1 MLPPLRAGE
10 LLHDRYRITMPI
22 GQGGMGCVYQAEDQR
37 LTGRLCAIKEVQED
51 LSLPPETRQQAHD
64 QFYREA
70 STLARLDHP
79 NLPKVSD
86 FFAEG
91 ARDYLVM
98 DFVPGRDLKTILD
111 EARQNGEYL
120 LENEVLKWALQLAD
134 ALSYLHQ
141 QEPPIIHRDIKPSNL
156 RLTPNGLLKLV
167 DFGLVKLVAPDE
179 RTVTVVQGLG
189 TAHYIPLEQYGDDT
203 GHTDARTDLYSLGAT
218 LYHLLTNESPPEAKQ
233 RFLRPN
239 SLKPPRSLNPAVSM
253 NTERAILWAM
263 ALHPDDRPPDVS
275 TWREMLTASKEA
287 LPEFEGET
295 VVVRPVIRLPRLSS
309 RLDRTLVIAAGGLLL
324 LAALL
329 TQFH

>member
-1 MLPPLRAGE
+1 MLPPLSAGE
-10 LLHDRYRITMPI
+10 LLHDRYEITMPI

-51 LSLPPETRQQAHD
+51 PSLPPETRQQAHD

-86 FFAEG
+86 FFSEG
-91 ARDYLVM
+91 ERDYLVM

-111 EARQNGEYL
+111 EARHNGDYL
-120 LENEVLKWALQLAD
+120 PESDVLKWALQLAD

-156 RLTPNGLLKLV
+156 RLTPNGVLKLV

-218 LYHLLTNESPPEAKQ
+218 LYHLLTNEAPPEAKQ
-233 RFLRPN
+233 RFLRPH
-239 SLKPPRSLNPAVSM
+239 SLKPPRALNPAVSVH
-253 NTERAILWAM
+253 TERAILWAM
-263 ALHPDDRPPDVS
+263 ALHPDDRPPDVG
-275 TWREMLTASKEA
+275 TWREVLTASQEA
-287 LPEFEGET
+287 LPELDGET
-295 VVVRPVIRLPRLSS
+295 VVVRPVIRLPRLAS
-309 RLDRTLVIAAGGLLL
+309 RLDRTLVMAAGGLLL